1 MGSMTVA
8 LFKAYPIMPPLG
20 GLYGGFTVGNPWAYF
35 LGALV
40 GTLVIAIGANVLVN
54 FNETDANSESINTSP
69 DDIEIKF
76 D

>member
-1 MGSMTVA
+1 MTVA

-20 GLYGGFTVGNPWAYF
+20 GLYGGFTVGHPWAYF

-40 GTLVIAIGANVLVN
+40 GTAVIAIGANLLVN
-54 FNETDANSESINTSP
+54 FNDESAEENAAAPAVSEEI
-69 DDIEIKF
+69 DIKF